1 MCGILAYFNRN
12 GIQQEQISQ
21 SLSALKKIKH
31 RGPDGEGV
39 VLINSKTGEFRNLI
53 TDETPEGNFPN
64 AITINEISEFKFDL
78 LFGHR
83 RLSIIDLSVNGHQPM
98 SDEIGNWIVFNGEV
112 YNYIELRE
120 ELKKENCKFK
130 TDTDTEVIL
139 AAYRTWGPTCVKKF
153 NGMFSI
159 VLFDKKKHELF
170 VANDRFGVKPLYIFN
185 TASELVLS
193 SEIKEIKAYQNKLT
207 YNENAFS
214 NFVRHAY
221 LDFDNST
228 FFNEVKRFPNS
239 HYSEISLDKELQL
252 RSSCYYELTTRRSV
266 SDNYKVEEFR
276 ELLNDSVRLR
286 LRSDVEVGFASSGGL
301 DSSSIL
307 YAGYHLIKN
316 TQPKPNLTTF
326 SAIFPGMEGDESE
339 FIKIVENDLAIK
351 SNYTNPL
358 EQFDISDFERLIS
371 HQEFPVQSTSYYAE
385 WCVSRLVQNH
395 HVKVLLVG
403 QGGDEILA
411 GYHHYFYRYCRQ
423 LILEGHIL
431 KYLSLIKKY
440 SELKGL
446 ELNALHKRVI
456 GEVKLA
462 IRFRLG
468 LTRFSNKLNEKWN
481 KADKLIEL
489 LKLDL
494 QEYTLPTYLR
504 SGDRSAMAFSVEARH
519 PFLDYRLVDYCFSLS
534 DEAKINEGWQK
545 WILRKAVP
553 EMPESIGYR
562 KDKKGFT
569 TPQKEW
575 VDNYKSQFNEYLDYL
590 PDPYKNMSGDLFFK
604 YSLGAWIKL
613 NNQD

>member
-12 GIQQEQISQ
+12 GIQQEQLSQ
-21 SLSALKKIKH
+21 SLSALKRIKH

-39 VLINSKTGEFRNLI
+39 VLLNSKSGEFRHLI
-53 TDETPEGNFPN
+53 TDETPKGNFPN
-64 AITINEISEFKFDL
+64 TITLNEVADFKFDL

-98 SDEIGNWIVFNGEV
+98 CDDYGNWIVFNGEI

-120 ELKKENCKFK
+120 ELKKENFRFK

-139 AAYRTWGPTCVKKF
+139 AAYRVWGANCVNKF

-159 VLFDKKKHELF
+159 VLFDKNKSNLF
-170 VANDRFGVKPLYIFN
+170 VANDRFGVKPLYVFN
-185 TASELVLS
+185 SESELIFG
-193 SEIKEIKAYQNKLT
+193 SEIREIKSFQNKLT
-207 YNENAFS
+207 YNEVAFT
-214 NFVRHAY
+214 NFVHHAY

-228 FFNEVKRFPNS
+228 FFNEVNRFPNS
-239 HYSEISLDKELQL
+239 HLAAINLNENTHYQATCFYEIS
-252 RSSCYYELTTRRSV
+252 SV
-266 SDNYKVEEFR
+266 NNKSDNYNSEEFR

-286 LRSDVEVGFASSGGL
+286 LRSDVEIGFASSGGL

-307 YAGYHLIKN
+307 YAGYHLLKSN
-316 TQPKPNLTTF
+316 QTHPNLTTF
-326 SAIFPGMEGDESE
+326 SAIFPGMDGDESE
-339 FIKIVENDLAIK
+339 YIKIVENDLRIK

-358 EQFDISDFERLIS
+358 EQFNISDFENLIS
-371 HQEFPVQSTSYYAE
+371 HQESPVQSTSYYAE
-385 WCVSRLVQNH
+385 WCVSRLVQRHN
-395 HVKVLLVG
+395 VKVLLVG

-411 GYHHYFYRYCRQ
+411 GYHHHFYRYCRQ
-423 LILEGHIL
+423 LILEGKIL

-440 SELKGL
+440 SEIKGMD
-446 ELNALHKRVI
+446 LNRLHKRVI
-456 GEVKLA
+456 GEVKLS
-462 IRFRLG
+462 IRFKLG
-468 LTRFSNKLNEKWN
+468 LTKFSNNLNEKWN
-481 KADKLIEL
+481 KADKLIDL

-494 QEYTLPTYLR
+494 KEYTLPTYLR

-519 PFLDYRLVDYCFSLS
+519 PFLDYRLVDYCFSLP
-534 DEAKINEGWQK
+534 DEAKINDGWQK

-575 VDNYKSQFNEYLDYL
+575 VEKYQSQFKEYLDYL

-604 YSLGAWIKL
+604 YSLGSWLKL
-613 NNQD
+613 NNRD